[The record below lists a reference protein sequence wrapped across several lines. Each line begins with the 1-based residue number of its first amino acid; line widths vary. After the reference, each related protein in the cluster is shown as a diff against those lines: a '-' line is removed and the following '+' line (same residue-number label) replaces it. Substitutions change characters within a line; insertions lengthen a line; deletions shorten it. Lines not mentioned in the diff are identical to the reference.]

1 MSETKIK
8 QFEDLSMVPKLEVV
22 HTRHGNLQLG
32 LGEILS
38 QMDSSGGKI
47 HPRCVR
53 EFRCVSTFPKLT

>member
-1 MSETKIK
+1 MSETQIK

-38 QMDSSGGKI
+38 QMDSSEEK
-47 HPRCVR
+47 
-53 EFRCVSTFPKLT
+53 STRVACGNFVACLHSLN